1 MDDREK
7 ALYDADPS
15 SMGYTK
21 EDREFLRE
29 HGMSEEEARAAE
41 SVMGNP
47 D

>member
-1 MDDREK
+1 MDEREK

-15 SMGYTK
+15 SMGYTE
-21 EDREFLRE
+21 EDRAFLQE
-29 HGMSEEEARAAE
+29 HGVSEVEARAME